1 MFFLS
6 DRSPAVGGFR
16 LLKAF
21 FCLSLC
27 ATLQVIASVP
37 QLRAAEAEIL
47 PHLSQPRDADS
58 ESLQAALMLYAAGR
72 GLRVIDA
79 RSSFRQVYEFNEPE
93 LIGIAGG
100 VALALFSH
108 YLIGTDDIS
117 GAEIQRLTPDSVR
130 SVLFFEQM
138 DRSAAYNWSP
148 AASDLSDWGMYLS
161 VAAPLATGAFF
172 MPDKS
177 AALDPGGAGD
187 YIGAYAQTLSLSVG
201 LNLLVKNLISRRR
214 PYLFNTDLSLDKK
227 LSYKPDYTRSFYSGH
242 TSIAFTSAA
251 FLTSSYAELYPDR
264 DSRYLVGVLSFGTAA
279 LTGYLRY
286 EAGKHF
292 PSDIVVG
299 AIVGTVF
306 GFVVPQLD

>member
-1 MFFLS
+1 MAVLS
-6 DRSPAVGGFR
+6 DRSAAVGRFC

-27 ATLQVIASVP
+27 AALHVVVCVP
-37 QLRAAEAEIL
+37 QIQAA
-47 PHLSQPRDADS
+47 DADFNQRIS
-58 ESLQAALMLYAAGR
+58 VRHSGDAYAMHDALLLYAAGR
-72 GLRVIDA
+72 GLRLIDE
-79 RSSFRQVYEFNEPE
+79 SGSFNQVYEFDEPE
-93 LIGIAGG
+93 IIGIAGG
-100 VALALFSH
+100 VALALFSQF
-108 YLIGTDDIS
+108 LINPDDIS
-117 GAEIQRLTPDSVR
+117 AAEIQRLTPDSVR
-130 SVLFFEQM
+130 SVLFFERL

-172 MPDKS
+172 LPDKS
-177 AALDPGGAGD
+177 ADLDPGGAGD

-214 PYLFNTDLSLDKK
+214 PYLFNTDVGLDKK
-227 LSYKPDYTRSFYSGH
+227 LSYRPDYTRSFYSGH

-292 PSDIVVG
+292 PTDIIVG
-299 AIVGTVF
+299 AVVGTVF
-306 GFVVPQLD
+306 GYVIPRLD